1 MDGAQR
7 LRLLRIDLSLSQQ
20 HVDQNAHRSRVDFV
34 KRHRTGVYLMQAFA
48 GTLKDVPDGFRL
60 PGLACRKEEKLRLEE
75 FNPFAHGRPRS
86 RAITRQVQEFG
97 VAMTDDQDT
106 AEAPM
111 FGENLGEVVSHLRFG
126 RCLND
131 GDPLAWQPALD
142 DLAKAGS
149 EMQALPG
156 EFA

>member
-34 KRHRTGVYLMQAFA
+34 KRHRTGVYLAQVFS

-60 PGLACRKEEKLRLEE
+60 PGLTGCKEEELRLEE
-75 FNPFAHGRPRS
+75 FNPFAHRRPRA
-86 RAITRQVQEFG
+86 RTITRHIQEFG

-106 AEAPM
+106 
-111 FGENLGEVVSHLRFG
+111 
-126 RCLND
+126 
-131 GDPLAWQPALD
+131 
-142 DLAKAGS
+142 
-149 EMQALPG
+149 
-156 EFA
+156 